1 MTTML
6 EELAPAVT
14 PARASG
20 PVRSPALRWS
30 LHAIDV
36 VALLLAWAV
45 TLDRSDLTGSAA
57 AIGAVA
63 VVSAGVAAIWAQ
75 QLYLARVARMRT
87 VEQARM
93 CRVALVV
100 GGAVAVV
107 HGLQDGSSP
116 LTRGVAA
123 GVLSLVLLL
132 LGRMAYR
139 GWLQEARRNGR
150 FARPILLVG
159 VDSQAAELRRL
170 TEDHLELGYE
180 VVGVLGSRVDA
191 AAEGLEHLWVGEVGD
206 LAGVLATRPIT
217 GAIVSSTALPADEL
231 NDAVRLLQDHGCHV
245 NVSSGLSGIDHRRL
259 QPVHLGYEPLL
270 YVSPH
275 GLSRFQVAVKRVVDL
290 ALTAVVGA
298 LVAPVLLVAV
308 VAIKVEDGG
317 PVLFRQ
323 QRVGRHGRRITILKL
338 RTMVV
343 DAEDR
348 LLQLLAHNERTG
360 PLFKMSDDPRVTRVG
375 RVLRALSIDELPQ
388 LWNVLRGEMSLV
400 GPRPALP
407 SEVERFG
414 DRLRAR
420 ASVLPGVT
428 GLWQVEAR
436 DTPSFR
442 SYERLDLFYV
452 HNWSLGLDAM
462 IIVNT
467 AGNELVKAVRHA
479 CAALRR
485 LGRVRLGH
493 VPAYL
498 LLLVAAS
505 ALAITACSNGSGSD
519 DAAVAGQASD
529 DAAALAEDATTTTE
543 ADAAPA
549 TTEGD
554 VPVTDE
560 EWPVPTTQW
569 DHVPG
574 PIVEPVALDEP
585 AEFGTGVVAE
595 VVGVESVTV
604 EGGLP
609 GERRGP
615 GVAVTVAL
623 TNGTPEA
630 ISLDHVIVDLVEPD
644 GGSATPIDSSG
655 TEPLTG
661 VLEPGATATGTYH
674 YFLPLDAR
682 EGVSLTIS
690 YAAGVPTVVLI
701 GNLPGA

>member
-1 MTTML
+1 MSAIL
-6 EELAPAVT
+6 EELAPAVL

-20 PVRSPALRWS
+20 PVRSPGLRWS

-36 VALLLAWAV
+36 VALLLVWVV
-45 TLDRSDLTGSAA
+45 TLDRSDLTASAAVLGAA
-57 AIGAVA
+57 AI
-63 VVSAGVAAIWAQ
+63 VSAGVTAIWAQ

-87 VEQARM
+87 VEQARI

-107 HGLQDGSSP
+107 HGLQDGSSA
-116 LTRGVAA
+116 LTRGAVAC
-123 GVLSLVLLL
+123 VLSLVLLL
-132 LGRMAYR
+132 SGRMAYR
-139 GWLQEARRNGR
+139 AWLQEARRNGR
-150 FARPILLVG
+150 FTRPILLVG

-180 VVGVLGSRVDA
+180 VVGVLGSRADA
-191 AAEGLEHLWVGEVGD
+191 ADEGLEHLWVGEVED
-206 LAGVLATRPIT
+206 LKGVLASRPVT
-217 GAIVSSTALPADEL
+217 GAIVSSTAMSVEQL
-231 NDAVRLLQDHGCHV
+231 NDTVRLLQDYGCHV

-275 GLSRFQVAVKRVVDL
+275 GLNRFQVAVKRVVDL
-290 ALTAVVGA
+290 ALTAVVSV

-308 VAIKVEDGG
+308 IAIKLEDGG

-323 QRVGRHGRRITILKL
+323 ERVGRHGKRITILKL

-348 LLQLLAHNERTG
+348 LSQLLPRNERSG
-360 PLFKMSDDPRVTRVG
+360 PLFKMSNDPRVTRVG

-467 AGNELVKAVRHA
+467 AGNELMKAVRHA
-479 CAALRR
+479 AAALRR
-485 LGRVRLGH
+485 AGRLRVGN

-498 LLLVAAS
+498 VVLVAAS
-505 ALAITACSNGSGSD
+505 ALVITGCSSGD
-519 DAAVAGQASD
+519 DRDAAVAGQASD
-529 DAAALAEDATTTTE
+529 DAAELTDDTTTSE
-543 ADAAPA
+543 AA
-549 TTEGD
+549 TPTITEGAGSSAD
-554 VPVTDE
+554 VE
-560 EWPVPTTQW
+560 AWPVPTTQW

-574 PIVEPVALDEP
+574 PIVEPVSLDEP

-615 GVAVTVAL
+615 GVAITVAL
-623 TNGTPEA
+623 TNGTSEA

-655 TEPLTG
+655 TEPLSG

-674 YFLPLDAR
+674 YYLPLDAR

-690 YAAGVPTVVLI
+690 YATGVPTVVLI
-701 GNLPGA
+701 GNLPGT

>member
-1 MTTML
+1 MTTVL

-290 ALTAVVGA
+290 ALTAVVGV

-343 DAEDR
+343 DAEA
-348 LLQLLAHNERTG
+348 QLASIAHLNEADG
-360 PLFKMSDDPRVTRVG
+360 PLFKVRNDPRITRVG
-375 RVLRALSIDELPQ
+375 RFLRKTSLDELPQ
-388 LWNVLRGEMSLV
+388 LVNVLRNEMSMV

-407 SEVERFG
+407 REVLEWDEELRN
-414 DRLRAR
+414 RLRVR
-420 ASVLPGVT
+420 PGIT
-428 GLWQVEAR
+428 GMWQVNGR
-436 DTPSFR
+436 SDTTFED
-442 SYERLDLFYV
+442 YQRLDLYYV
-452 HNWSLGLDAM
+452 DNWSLVTDLL
-462 IIVNT
+462 IVLKT
-467 AGNELVKAVRHA
+467 
-479 CAALRR
+479 
-485 LGRVRLGH
+485 
-493 VPAYL
+493 VPAVL
-498 LLLVAAS
+498 FS
-505 ALAITACSNGSGSD
+505 
-519 DAAVAGQASD
+519 
-529 DAAALAEDATTTTE
+529 
-543 ADAAPA
+543 
-549 TTEGD
+549 
-554 VPVTDE
+554 
-560 EWPVPTTQW
+560 
-569 DHVPG
+569 
-574 PIVEPVALDEP
+574 
-585 AEFGTGVVAE
+585 
-595 VVGVESVTV
+595 
-604 EGGLP
+604 
-609 GERRGP
+609 RG
-615 GVAVTVAL
+615 A
-623 TNGTPEA
+623 
-630 ISLDHVIVDLVEPD
+630 H
-644 GGSATPIDSSG
+644 
-655 TEPLTG
+655 
-661 VLEPGATATGTYH
+661 
-674 YFLPLDAR
+674 
-682 EGVSLTIS
+682 
-690 YAAGVPTVVLI
+690 
-701 GNLPGA
+701 